1 MFDAVIFDWDGTLA
15 DTEAV
20 VVHSFQ
26 KVLKDVG
33 CRVSDEFLEKMI
45 GIGARNMFK
54 EALKATGVPFDDSMI
69 DGLVEKKTRIQLRL
83 TRRIELF
90 EGAMDLVDALHGK
103 VKIAL
108 ATMSNRKVVSKVLTE
123 RGIAGYFNV
132 IITADEV
139 RRPKP
144 DPEIFLRCATGLRC
158 QPRRSVVVEDSV
170 FGVVAAKRANM
181 RCIAVPSGAYSI
193 EELRIEGPDLIVNSL
208 KEKERI
214 LEFVL
219 A

>member
-15 DTEAV
+15 DTETV

-26 KVLKDVG
+26 KVLKEVG

-54 EALKATGVPFDDSMI
+54 EALKVTGVPFDEILI
-69 DGLVEKKTRIQLRL
+69 DGLVEKKTMTQLRL
-83 TRRIELF
+83 TRRKELF

-108 ATMSNRKVVSKVLTE
+108 ATMSNRKVVNKVLTE
-123 RGIAGYFNV
+123 KGIDGYFNI

-144 DPEIFLRCATGLRC
+144 DPEIFIRCATGLRC

-193 EELRIEGPDLIVNSL
+193 EELRKEGPDLIVNSL

>member
-15 DTEAV
+15 DTETV

-26 KVLKDVG
+26 KVLKEVG

-54 EALKATGVPFDDSMI
+54 EALKVTGVPFDEILI
-69 DGLVEKKTRIQLRL
+69 DGLVEKKTMTQLRL
-83 TRRIELF
+83 TRRKELF

-108 ATMSNRKVVSKVLTE
+108 ATMSNRKVVNKVLTE
-123 RGIAGYFNV
+123 KGIDGYFNI

-144 DPEIFLRCATGLRC
+144 DTEIFLRCATGLRC

>member
-54 EALKATGVPFDDSMI
+54 EALKATGVPFDNALI

-83 TRRIELF
+83 TRRIEFF

>member
-108 ATMSNRKVVSKVLTE
+108 ATMSNRKVVNKVLTE
-123 RGIAGYFNV
+123 KGIDGYFNI

-144 DPEIFLRCATGLRC
+144 DPEIFIRCATGLRC

-193 EELRIEGPDLIVNSL
+193 EELRKEGPDLIVNSL